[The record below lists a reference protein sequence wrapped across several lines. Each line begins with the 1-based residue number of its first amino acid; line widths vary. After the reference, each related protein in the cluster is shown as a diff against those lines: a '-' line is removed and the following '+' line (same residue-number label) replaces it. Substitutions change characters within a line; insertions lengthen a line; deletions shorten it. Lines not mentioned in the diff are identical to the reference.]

1 LCGVFTAHFMKTS
14 SNKIDINDSVPLGPQ
29 GAHGSAGILAYR
41 AYGKKIGG
49 VVKAGDILNIGEY
62 VKYQSI
68 AHEFYH
74 AYQNDNGIHQRTFSL
89 EIEADLFGTAIS
101 SKINIVIYAF
111 FGDITNNKRKV
122 AGQTYQ
128 TVMHNML
135 IYGYNKKDYETAI
148 KNFAQGSNMNF
159 NNTYVNAGYI
169 QDTLPITQKPLIS
182 KFILLV

>member
-1 LCGVFTAHFMKTS
+1 MKTS

-89 EIEADLFGTAIS
+89 EIEADLLE
-101 SKINIVIYAF
+101 
-111 FGDITNNKRKV
+111 
-122 AGQTYQ
+122 Q
-128 TVMHNML
+128 
-135 IYGYNKKDYETAI
+135 
-148 KNFAQGSNMNF
+148 
-159 NNTYVNAGYI
+159 
-169 QDTLPITQKPLIS
+169 
-182 KFILLV
+182 LLVLK